1 MICAPTAGMLLAIY
15 LDNKIIIPIE
25 TATGIGNVFE
35 KINNKKKSTEKSE
48 GTSNNITINIGN
60 QNQDNI
66 PDMQLK
72 HSSGLLSK
80 DIVDDED
87 FNSKIVDV
95 INEIKN
101 EQSAQSEIISQNTEK
116 LEDLS
121 DEFQKVTEKG
131 NRIALLEEG
140 FQRYLESY
148 NISVDAFMKMKN
160 TDKSDKLMNWLN
172 HDCIDFSQ
180 LTIK

>member
-1 MICAPTAGMLLAIY
+1 MKRERLVSVVGGRAVKYVGLKKPSQ
-15 LDNKIIIPIE
+15 IIPFR
-25 TATGIGNVFE
+25 GNF
-35 KINNKKKSTEKSE
+35 
-48 GTSNNITINIGN
+48 
-60 QNQDNI
+60 
-66 PDMQLK
+66 P
-72 HSSGLLSK
+72 LLEPYQI
-80 DIVDDED
+80 DLY
-87 FNSKIVDV
+87 
-95 INEIKN
+95 NEAI
-101 EQSAQSEIISQNTEK
+101 QNTEK

-121 DEFQKVTEKG
+121 DEFQKATEKG

-148 NISVDAFMKMKN
+148 NINVDAFMKMKN

>member
-1 MICAPTAGMLLAIY
+1 LLEPYQIALYNEAI
-15 LDNKIIIPIE
+15 
-25 TATGIGNVFE
+25 
-35 KINNKKKSTEKSE
+35 
-48 GTSNNITINIGN
+48 
-60 QNQDNI
+60 
-66 PDMQLK
+66 
-72 HSSGLLSK
+72 
-80 DIVDDED
+80 
-87 FNSKIVDV
+87 
-95 INEIKN
+95 
-101 EQSAQSEIISQNTEK
+101 QNTEK

-121 DEFQKVTEKG
+121 DEFQKATEKG

-148 NISVDAFMKMKN
+148 NVSVDAFMKMKN

>member
-1 MICAPTAGMLLAIY
+1 MERERLVSVVGGRAVKYVGLKKPSQ
-15 LDNKIIIPIE
+15 IIPFK
-25 TATGIGNVFE
+25 GNF
-35 KINNKKKSTEKSE
+35 
-48 GTSNNITINIGN
+48 
-60 QNQDNI
+60 
-66 PDMQLK
+66 P
-72 HSSGLLSK
+72 LLEPYQI
-80 DIVDDED
+80 DLY
-87 FNSKIVDV
+87 
-95 INEIKN
+95 NEAI
-101 EQSAQSEIISQNTEK
+101 QNTEK

-121 DEFQKVTEKG
+121 DEFQKATEKG

>member
-1 MICAPTAGMLLAIY
+1 MERERLVSVVGGRAVKYVGLKKPSQ
-15 LDNKIIIPIE
+15 IIPFR
-25 TATGIGNVFE
+25 GNF
-35 KINNKKKSTEKSE
+35 
-48 GTSNNITINIGN
+48 
-60 QNQDNI
+60 
-66 PDMQLK
+66 P
-72 HSSGLLSK
+72 LLEPYQI
-80 DIVDDED
+80 DLY
-87 FNSKIVDV
+87 
-95 INEIKN
+95 NEAI
-101 EQSAQSEIISQNTEK
+101 QNTEK

-121 DEFQKVTEKG
+121 DEFQKATEKG

>member
-1 MICAPTAGMLLAIY
+1 MERERLVSVVGGRAVKYVGLKKPSQ
-15 LDNKIIIPIE
+15 IIPFK
-25 TATGIGNVFE
+25 GNF
-35 KINNKKKSTEKSE
+35 
-48 GTSNNITINIGN
+48 
-60 QNQDNI
+60 
-66 PDMQLK
+66 P
-72 HSSGLLSK
+72 LLEPYQI
-80 DIVDDED
+80 DLY
-87 FNSKIVDV
+87 
-95 INEIKN
+95 NEAI
-101 EQSAQSEIISQNTEK
+101 QNTEK

-121 DEFQKVTEKG
+121 DEFQKATEKG

-160 TDKSDKLMNWLN
+160 TDKSDKLMDWLN

>member
-1 MICAPTAGMLLAIY
+1 MKRERLVSVVGGRAVKYVGLKKPSQ
-15 LDNKIIIPIE
+15 IIPFR
-25 TATGIGNVFE
+25 GNF
-35 KINNKKKSTEKSE
+35 
-48 GTSNNITINIGN
+48 
-60 QNQDNI
+60 
-66 PDMQLK
+66 P
-72 HSSGLLSK
+72 LLEPYQ
-80 DIVDDED
+80 IALY
-87 FNSKIVDV
+87 
-95 INEIKN
+95 NEAI
-101 EQSAQSEIISQNTEK
+101 QNTEK

-121 DEFQKVTEKG
+121 EEFQKATEKG